1 MSIDISPV
9 TDADAW
15 RRYVDQ
21 SPGAGP
27 FHQHGALVAMAEH
40 TGATPHLLA
49 GFKGQEPV
57 GLFPVFEL
65 AVGPFAT
72 AFSPPPD
79 LRVPY
84 LGPAFLNMEK
94 LKSRKADRRRRRF
107 LDGCLDYIAETI
119 APRYTHVRTDRR
131 YSDTRPFK
139 YRDWQVTPNYTYAV
153 ALDADREDLLMR
165 MSSDARR
172 NVRNT
177 DTDRYTIE
185 EGETD
190 DALRILEQVRAR
202 YAAQDIEYRI
212 EGEFVRDLI
221 DRTPEGV
228 VRPYACRV
236 DGEFVGGILALEDGD
251 TIYRWQGGV
260 KTDVDLPVNDLLDWH
275 LVTEGLDR
283 GLDWYDLVG
292 AEDPRI
298 NEYKSKFA
306 PQLQTYYSLTDSG
319 RVTGTLA
326 GAYDR
331 LRSVGPFGLPTK

>member
-1 MSIDISPV
+1 MSIDISLI
-9 TDADAW
+9 TEADTW
-15 RRYVDQ
+15 DRYVDQ
-21 SPGAGP
+21 SPGTGP
-27 FHQHGALVAMAEH
+27 FHHHGALVTLADH
-40 TGATPHLLA
+40 SGATPHLLA

-57 GLFPVFEL
+57 GVFPVFEL
-65 AVGPFAT
+65 AVGPIAT

-84 LGPAFLNMEK
+84 LGPAVLNMAK

-107 LDGCLDYIAETI
+107 IEGCLDYIADTI

-131 YSDTRPFK
+131 YRDTRPFK

-153 ALDADREDLLMR
+153 ALDAPPEDLLMR

-177 DTDRYTIE
+177 DGDRYTIA
-185 EGETD
+185 EGGPD
-190 DALRILEQVRAR
+190 DAIRILDQVRAR

-212 EGEFVRDLI
+212 DEAFVRELI
-221 DRTPEGV
+221 DRTPAGV

-236 DGEFVGGILALEDGD
+236 DGEFAGGILALEDED
-251 TIYRWQGGV
+251 TIYRRQGGV

-275 LVTEGLDR
+275 LVTEGVER

-306 PQLQTYYSLTDSG
+306 PELQTYYSLTDSG
-319 RVTGTLA
+319 RVTGALA

-331 LRSVGPFGLPTK
+331 LRNAGPFTK